1 MTESDSRAVLLL
13 RAFEQ
18 AGALPADDLAWAERE
33 ARRRLGEGAPAP
45 AWLAQRARLALGR
58 LGEREPGLKPVLS
71 QLQRPPGALQPAS
84 LLLLAALLGM
94 FGESLG
100 AGRYIN
106 LLALPMLGLLAWNL
120 LVYLGLLSRRARRRR
135 PRPSPLG
142 DGEGEGQ
149 GQGLGL
155 AWQWLRGV
163 ALGRW
168 HGAAAPARASLAR
181 YVADW
186 LALSAALQAARATA
200 LLHASAAV
208 LALATLLA
216 MYGRGLVFDYQAGWD
231 STFLQ
236 AQQVQRLLGALLAPA
251 SALMGQPL
259 PDEAGFAALR
269 LSAGGGESAA
279 PWIHR
284 WAITLVLLVV
294 LPRGLLAA
302 VAWRQARRIGANL
315 PLPDDESLRRLLHSA
330 SGVMRLASVLSYS
343 YRLDAEQQSALGP
356 ALERWLGPAWQCSLQ
371 AQLPLGAED
380 ALSDWL
386 PAALA
391 ADAGRPEL
399 LVLLFAL
406 TATPERESHGAL
418 VAAVSQALAAQP
430 APRPELR
437 VAVDE
442 SGFRRRLSGADGEQR
457 LAQRRAV
464 WEALLTDHAVVP
476 GFIDLGQAPAAAA

>member
-18 AGALPADDLAWAERE
+18 TAALPAEDLAWAERE
-33 ARRRLGEGAPAP
+33 ARRRLGEAAPAP
-45 AWLAQRARLALGR
+45 TWLAQRARLALGR
-58 LGEREPGLKPVLS
+58 LGEREPSLKTLLS
-71 QLQRPPGALQPAS
+71 HLQRPPGRLLPTA
-84 LLLLAALLGM
+84 LLLLAAWLGLV
-94 FGESLG
+94 GESLG
-100 AGRYIN
+100 AGQALN
-106 LLALPMLGLLAWNL
+106 LLAPPMLGLLAWNL
-120 LVYLGLLSRRARRRR
+120 LVYIGLLSRLARRRA
-135 PRPSPLG
+135 PRPSHV
-142 DGEGEGQ
+142 

-155 AWQWLRGV
+155 AWSWLY
-163 ALGRW
+163 GRVLSRW
-168 HGAAAPARASLAR
+168 FGAAAPARASLVR
-181 YVADW
+181 YGADW
-186 LALSAALQAARATA
+186 LQLSTTLQAARATA
-200 LLHASAAV
+200 LLHAGAAV
-208 LALATLLA
+208 LALAALLA

-284 WAITLVLLVV
+284 WAITLALLVV
-294 LPRGLLAA
+294 LPRAMLAA
-302 VAWRQARRIGANL
+302 LAWRRARRISANL
-315 PLPDDESLRRLLHSA
+315 PLPNDESLRRLLHNA
-330 SGVMRLASVLSYS
+330 SGVRPLANVLSYS
-343 YRLDAEQQSALGP
+343 YRLDAGQQSALGL
-356 ALERWLGPAWQCSLQ
+356 ALERWLGPAWRCSLQ

-380 ALSDWL
+380 ALADWL

-406 TATPERESHGAL
+406 IATPERESHGAL

-437 VAVDE
+437 VALDE
-442 SGFRRRLSGADGEQR
+442 SGFRHRLSGADSEQR
-457 LAQRRAV
+457 RAQRRAT
-464 WEALLTDHAVVP
+464 WEALLIGHAVVP
-476 GFIDLGQAPAAAA
+476 VYIDLGRPAAIEA